1 MIKRVL
7 LPQPI
12 ESEAV
17 ALLQKEGLDV
27 VVAPDK
33 KPETVAAML
42 KGIQAVILRTGIV
55 FTRDLM
61 GHADQLRVIS
71 RTGAGVDN
79 VDLEAATELGIL
91 VTCVPD
97 ANTYSVVEQALALMF
112 ALLKQLPRMDREV
125 RRDNFDI
132 RYKNLPSDLR
142 GKTLGI
148 VGLGRIGS
156 ELAKTCHQSF
166 DMRILGHDPYLNA
179 DLQGKYQGWVAF
191 CDMEKLF
198 RESDIISLHVPSL
211 PATHHLI
218 SARELAWMKPVAFII
233 NTSRGGILDEEAL
246 IRCLQE
252 RKIAGAGLDVFEKE
266 PLEKD
271 NPLITLD
278 NVILTPHSAALT
290 QECVIRLAL
299 GAARAVVDVLHG
311 KKPAGTVN
319 PAALIHPRWQGALS
333 AS

>member
-132 RYKNLPSDLR
+132 RYNNLPSDLR
-142 GKTLGI
+142 GKTLGV

-156 ELAKTCHQSF
+156 ELAKACHQCF

-179 DLQGKYQGWVAF
+179 DL
-191 CDMEKLF
+191 
-198 RESDIISLHVPSL
+198 R
-211 PATHHLI
+211 
-218 SARELAWMKPVAFII
+218 ARYP
-233 NTSRGGILDEEAL
+233 
-246 IRCLQE
+246 
-252 RKIAGAGLDVFEKE
+252 GLDR
-266 PLEKD
+266 
-271 NPLITLD
+271 
-278 NVILTPHSAALT
+278 IL
-290 QECVIRLAL
+290 
-299 GAARAVVDVLHG
+299 
-311 KKPAGTVN
+311 
-319 PAALIHPRWQGALS
+319 
-333 AS
+333 